1 MPGTPSTCG
10 SPSRA
15 RLTRMDATIYHN
27 PRCTKS
33 RQALARLEE
42 AGATVTVVKYL
53 DQIPS
58 KAELKQLIDD
68 AGLTVR
74 QAVRTRE
81 AEYKDLGL
89 ADATD
94 DALLDA
100 MVAHPKLIERPFV
113 VTAKGTRMA
122 RPTEAVDEIL

>member
-1 MPGTPSTCG
+1 V
-10 SPSRA
+10 
-15 RLTRMDATIYHN
+15 DATIYHN
-27 PRCTKS
+27 PRCSKS
-33 RQALARLEE
+33 RQALARLQD
-42 AGATVTVVKYL
+42 AGARITVVKYL
-53 DQIPS
+53 DEVPTRS
-58 KAELKQLIDD
+58 ELARLIAD

-81 AEYKDLGL
+81 PEYKELGL
-89 ADATD
+89 ADVGD

-122 RPTEAVDEIL
+122 RPTEAVNEIL

>member
-1 MPGTPSTCG
+1 
-10 SPSRA
+10 
-15 RLTRMDATIYHN
+15 MDATIYHN

-33 RQALARLEE
+33 RQALARLEG
-42 AGATVTVVKYL
+42 AGATVTVIKYL
-53 DQIPS
+53 DQVPS
-58 KAELKQLIDD
+58 KAELTKLIDD

-81 AEYKDLGL
+81 AEYKDLAL
-89 ADATD
+89 ADASD

>member
-1 MPGTPSTCG
+1 
-10 SPSRA
+10 
-15 RLTRMDATIYHN
+15 MDATIYHN

-42 AGATVTVVKYL
+42 AGVDVTIVKYL
-53 DQIPS
+53 DDVPT
-58 KAELKQLIDD
+58 KAQLKKLIKD

-74 QAVRTRE
+74 EAVRTGE
-81 AEYKDLGL
+81 SEYKDLGL
-89 ADATD
+89 ADASD

-100 MVAHPKLIERPFV
+100 MIARPRLIQRPFV
-113 VTAKGTRMA
+113 LTAKGTRMA

>member
-1 MPGTPSTCG
+1 
-10 SPSRA
+10 
-15 RLTRMDATIYHN
+15 MDATIYHN

-53 DQIPS
+53 DQVPS
-58 KAELKQLIDD
+58 KAELTKLIDD

-89 ADATD
+89 ADASD

-100 MVAHPKLIERPFV
+100 MVAHPKLIERPFAAAKAARRAASE
-113 VTAKGTRMA
+113 TAPDSMWSSQLSSASRSKM
-122 RPTEAVDEIL
+122 

>member
-1 MPGTPSTCG
+1 
-10 SPSRA
+10 
-15 RLTRMDATIYHN
+15 MDATIYHN

-53 DQIPS
+53 DRVPS
-58 KAELKQLIDD
+58 KAELTKLIAD

-81 AEYKDLGL
+81 AEYKELGL
-89 ADATD
+89 ADASD

>member
-1 MPGTPSTCG
+1 
-10 SPSRA
+10 
-15 RLTRMDATIYHN
+15 MDATIYHN

-53 DQIPS
+53 DQVPS
-58 KAELKQLIDD
+58 KAELKTLIDD